1 MSQNQIFQNSLN
13 TVKKQIRSFID
24 KAQENMTEE
33 ISKLIAYTFR
43 DVARNRLIRS
53 NNAIS
58 QQQSVIERVSKSIM
72 VRKYKSGYKI
82 VLSSQT
88 DPEGLLMFLEFGTGL
103 VGKAKP
109 HSWAK
114 SIGWKYAINENEK
127 SKQNPDLPH
136 YVTRSNGKRGWF
148 WRPQGDITK
157 YIDKDDM
164 VENYKRTYNAYRL
177 KPEHPKYG
185 STTKFWETH
194 RLTGNP
200 RLVFS
205 SGIKPLRF
213 LYRTRLDIVK
223 AINRANGDINKLK
236 QELQILRSAI

>member
-13 TVKKQIRSFID
+13 NVKQQLRSFID
-24 KAQENMTEE
+24 KAQKDMTEE

-43 DVARNRLIRS
+43 DVARRRLIKT

-58 QQQSVIERVSKSIM
+58 QQQAVIKNVAQSIM
-72 VRKYKSGYKI
+72 VRKYKSGYKV
-82 VLSSQT
+82 VLSRQT

-103 VGKAKP
+103 VGKNNQ
-109 HSWAK
+109 HSWAGN
-114 SIGWKYAINENEK
+114 IGWQYAINEDK
-127 SKQNPDLPH
+127 YK
-136 YVTRSNGKRGWF
+136 TRSNGKEGWF
-148 WRPQGDITK
+148 WRPQGDNTR

-164 VENYKRTYNAYRL
+164 VENYKRTYNAYKL
-177 KPEHPKYG
+177 KPEHPIFG
-185 STTKFWETH
+185 RTTKFWETH

-200 RLVFS
+200 RVVFS

>member
-24 KAQENMTEE
+24 KAQKDMTEE

-103 VGKAKP
+103 VGKDNK
-109 HSWAK
+109 HSWAGK
-114 SIGWKYAINENEK
+114 IGWQYAINEEN
-127 SKQNPDLPH
+127 
-136 YVTRSNGKRGWF
+136 YRTRSNGKRGWF
-148 WRPQGDITK
+148 WRPQGDNTK

-164 VENYKRTYNAYRL
+164 VENYKRTYNAYKL
-177 KPEHPKYG
+177 KPEHPIFG
-185 STTKFWETH
+185 RTTKFWETH
-194 RLTGNP
+194 RLTGNS
-200 RLVFS
+200 RVVFS

-236 QELQILRSAI
+236 QELDILRSAI